1 MSESITVN
9 GIVLSTMPVGEYDRR
24 VVLLTRECGKITA
37 FARGARRMNNPL
49 MGRTTPFCLG
59 EFQVYEGRNAYT
71 LTQAQI
77 SNYFEKLTADMDLV
91 CYGTY
96 FLELAD
102 YYTVENMDAKNE
114 LNLLYASFRALQ
126 NEAIPNALVRY
137 VFELKMMVLH
147 GSYPQVFVCHK
158 CSEEKNLHFF
168 SAAKGGVL
176 CEKCVKEA
184 GDGIWIGDSTLYT
197 LQYIISS
204 PIGKLF
210 SFTVSEEVLNELRM
224 IMGRLQLL
232 YVDRKLKS
240 LEMLELMQ

>member
-9 GIVLSTMPVGEYDRR
+9 GIVLSAMPVGEYDRR
-24 VVLLTRECGKITA
+24 VVLLTKECGKITA

-59 EFQVYEGRNAYT
+59 EFQVFEGRNAYT

-77 SNYFEKLTADMDLV
+77 SEYFENMTKDMEQV

-102 YYTVENMDAKNE
+102 YYTYENMEAKNE
-114 LNLLYASFRALQ
+114 LNLLYAAFRALQ
-126 NEAIPNALVRY
+126 NEAIPNELVRY
-137 VFELKMMVLH
+137 IFELKIMVFH
-147 GSYPQVFVCHK
+147 GSYPECFLCHR
-158 CSEEKNLHFF
+158 CGGRENLKYF

-176 CEKCVKEA
+176 CEDCMREA
-184 GDGIWIGDSTLYT
+184 GDSISINPSTLYT

-204 PIGKLF
+204 TVGKLF
-210 SFTVSEEVLNELRM
+210 SFTVSKEVLCELKM
-224 IMGRLQLL
+224 ILGRLQLL

-240 LEMLELMQ
+240 LDMLEMI